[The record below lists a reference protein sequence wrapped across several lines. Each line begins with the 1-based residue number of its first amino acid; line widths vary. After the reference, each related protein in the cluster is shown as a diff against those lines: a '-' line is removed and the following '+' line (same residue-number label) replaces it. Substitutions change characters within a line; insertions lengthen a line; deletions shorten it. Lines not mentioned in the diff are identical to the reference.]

1 MAWGLGETCRFDLRR
16 MKDPSCA
23 WRKHFPPGQW
33 EVRVRKGLVKQES
46 WKALSMSRHLLGLDH
61 EPHKVGN
68 AEKKKGPYRHSALQ
82 SHRAL
87 GSHGQGVRLSP
98 SVEFCGDTS
107 SRKVPEG
114 LSSECPVNVPVQS
127 VH

>member
-23 WRKHFPPGQW
+23 GRKHFSPGQW

-46 WKALSMSRHLLGLDH
+46 WKALSMSRLLLGLDH
-61 EPHKVGN
+61 DPHEVGN
-68 AEKKKGPYRHSALQ
+68 AEKEKGPNQHSALQ
-82 SHRAL
+82 SQ
-87 GSHGQGVRLSP
+87 GTGQPWAGVRLSP
-98 SVEFCGDTS
+98 SVEFCRDTS

-114 LSSECPVNVPVQS
+114 LSSECPVNVPVRS

>member
-33 EVRVRKGLVKQES
+33 EVRVRKGLVRQES

-61 EPHKVGN
+61 EPHEVGN
-68 AEKKKGPYRHSALQ
+68 AEKKGPYRHSALQ

-87 GSHGQGVRLSP
+87 GSHGQGSGSVPLWS
-98 SVEFCGDTS
+98 SVETLAVVKFQ
-107 SRKVPEG
+107 KA
-114 LSSECPVNVPVQS
+114 
-127 VH
+127 